1 MGCGEEERQAYYTEQ
16 GGWDGYTWGAAFRTC
31 FVFSDSL
38 EVGSFLGPGQGEG
51 EITRLDAARMANIL
65 PTKCFAGIVCV
76 AN

>member
-1 MGCGEEERQAYYTEQ
+1 M
-16 GGWDGYTWGAAFRTC
+16 FRTC